1 MARKKKHEEHENHE
15 RWLIS
20 YADFIT
26 LLFAFFV
33 VMYSVSSVNEGKFR
47 VLSDSLLA
55 AFRSPP
61 KTLTPIQVGNPAK
74 APQTDHLGYR
84 QTPNI
89 IAAPD
94 LPLPDVGRRRQGMGG
109 AAAPMAELADH
120 VEQALARLI
129 DEDLIAVRHD
139 DDYVEIEI
147 KSSLLF
153 EAGSTKLTEDARKVV
168 DALGKVLRNFPN
180 IMRIE
185 GFTDNTPISGGA
197 FSSNW
202 VLSAARAASVV
213 QHLEQVGVHPGR
225 MSAVGYGEYRP
236 VADNGTPEGRFKNR
250 RVNLVLLNQTEANE
264 IREDLY
270 LASTTKDGRPPRQGL
285 AYSEDAPGWTPPRD
299 VTSDPITPTGRFD
312 VLGSPIELIAPTPSP
327 LAPPVEYVDRVPY
340 FPPLEGQGGAP

>member
-47 VLSDSLLA
+47 VLSDALLA
-55 AFRSPP
+55 AFRSPQ
-61 KTLTPIQVGNPAK
+61 KTLTPIQIGNPAK

-89 IAAPD
+89 ISAPD
-94 LPLPDVGRRRQGMGG
+94 LPLPDVGRKRQGMGG
-109 AAAPMAELADH
+109 ANAPLAEIADH

-147 KSSLLF
+147 KSSVLF
-153 EAGSTKLTEDARKVV
+153 ESGSTQLNEEARKIV
-168 DALGKVLRNFPN
+168 DELGKILRNFPN

-185 GFTDNTPISGGA
+185 GFTDNTPVSGGV

-213 QHLEQVGVHPGR
+213 QQFEKNGVHPGR
-225 MSAVGYGEYRP
+225 MSAVGYAEYRP
-236 VADNGTPEGRFKNR
+236 IADNATPEGRFKNR
-250 RVNLVLLNQTEANE
+250 RVSITVLNQTEANE
-264 IREDLY
+264 LREDLY

-285 AYSEDAPGWTPPRD
+285 GFGEELKGWTPPRD
-299 VTSDPITPTGRFD
+299 VTSDAVTPSGRFQILD
-312 VLGSPIELIAPTPSP
+312 APVSSIVPPPATVV
-327 LAPPVEYVDRVPY
+327 PPVEHVDRVPY
-340 FPPLEGQGGAP
+340 VPPLEEQGGEP

>member
-47 VLSDSLLA
+47 VLSDALLA
-55 AFRSPP
+55 AFRSPQ

-89 IAAPD
+89 ISAPD
-94 LPLPDVGRRRQGMGG
+94 LPLPDVGRHRRGMGG
-109 AAAPMAELADH
+109 VPAPMAELADH
-120 VEQALARLI
+120 IEQALARLI
-129 DEDLIAVRHD
+129 DEDLIAVRHN

-153 EAGSTKLTEDARKVV
+153 EAGSTQLTEDARKIVET
-168 DALGKVLRNFPN
+168 LGKVLRNFPN
-180 IMRIE
+180 FMRIE
-185 GFTDNTPISGGA
+185 GFTDNTPLTGGP
-197 FSSNW
+197 FGSNW

-213 QHLEQVGVHPGR
+213 QHLEKIGVHPGR
-225 MSAVGYGEYRP
+225 MSAVGYGEHRP
-236 VADNGTPEGRFKNR
+236 VADNATPEGRFQNR
-250 RVNLVLLNQTEANE
+250 RVSITMLNQTEADE
-264 IREDLY
+264 LREDLY
-270 LASTTKDGRPPRQGL
+270 LASTTKDGRPPRQQ
-285 AYSEDAPGWTPPRD
+285 PGYIDEGSGWAPPRD
-299 VTSDPITPTGRFD
+299 VTSDAVTTTGRFD
-312 VLGSPIELIAPTPSP
+312 ILGSPIGPIAPPAAP

-340 FPPLEGQGGAP
+340 VPPVDGQGGEP